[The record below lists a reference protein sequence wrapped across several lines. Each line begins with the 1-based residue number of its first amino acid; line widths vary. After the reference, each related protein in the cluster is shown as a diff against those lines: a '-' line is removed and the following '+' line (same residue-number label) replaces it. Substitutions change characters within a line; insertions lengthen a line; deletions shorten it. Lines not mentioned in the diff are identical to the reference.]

1 MKVELVEK
9 AESTVEEIQ
18 KSQAIRLVDVFL
30 IAPYLFLLATKDKV
44 SPLDK
49 KILFGLGLATLLYN
63 GANYLKNK

>member
-1 MKVELVEK
+1 MKIELVEK

-30 IAPYLFLLATKDKV
+30 FAPYLFLLAYKGKV
-44 SPLDK
+44 SPLDR
-49 KILFGLGLATLLYN
+49 KILVGLGLATLLYN